1 MKQSGIDLCNPTISA
16 GVNNHAQNV
25 LNEFNVTM
33 YLTGVIETIGN
44 KYILNYRYSQMVQ
57 YQKVSGEIQ
66 VYNLPLKSSTNDGV
80 DRGVME
86 FSLSKLK
93 ISVVSNDTDTNKSI
107 TDQIIITDFR
117 FYPDLQINPGDP
129 YERSEI
135 EEIPSGNLFT

>member
-1 MKQSGIDLCNPTISA
+1 
-16 GVNNHAQNV
+16 
-25 LNEFNVTM
+25 M

-57 YQKVSGEIQ
+57 YQKISGEIQ